1 MIDTLA
7 HWWHSLIDA
16 VGAAHP
22 AWLFLAIAFLPL
34 VGMPASPLLVAAG
47 IRLGTVAGFALVLGA
62 LVVNLTAGY
71 WLARR
76 WMRAP
81 LTRWLERRGYKIP
94 QLAAEDETQFI
105 LLFRVTPGVPLFAQN
120 YLLGLAGVSFRR
132 YLLLSL
138 PVQAAYALAFVWF
151 GQSLNSSA
159 TWKVMV
165 GVGALVALVLAVN
178 LLRRWLA
185 HRKAGA
191 ASAVSRN
198 AADKE

>member
-1 MIDTLA
+1 MTESLT
-7 HWWHSLIDA
+7 HWWHVLLDTVS
-16 VGAAHP
+16 AAHP

-34 VGMPASPLLVAAG
+34 VGMPASPLLIAAG
-47 IRLGTVAGFALVLGA
+47 IRLGTAVGFILVLGA
-62 LVVNLTAGY
+62 LLVNLTAGY

-76 WMRAP
+76 WMRVP

-94 QLAAEDETQFI
+94 QLRPADETQFI
-105 LLFRVTPGVPLFAQN
+105 LLFRVTPGVPLFVQN
-120 YLLGLAGVSFRR
+120 YLLGLAGVNFRR

-159 TWKVMV
+159 TWRVMV
-165 GVGALVALVLAVN
+165 SVGALVALVLMVS

-185 HRKAGA
+185 QRKLRAAA
-191 ASAVSRN
+191 ASDRGN
-198 AADKE
+198 PGGR